1 MGKPKAFAIALAIS
15 VVSLLSD
22 WLLVIPMKQ
31 WWMELGVQLPGLTIS
46 WLGPTW
52 HLVSALVVI
61 GTALLMRIDG
71 FQRKGFWCW
80 LCGLLRLARAD
91 GVGAG
96 HADDQ
101 VGEFARA
108 VILTDKRDRRISR
121 HSGHRQPPTGAA
133 QRQPGASSPGIRS

>member
-1 MGKPKAFAIALAIS
+1 MRHMGKPKAFAIALAIS

-61 GTALLMRIDG
+61 GTTLLMRIDG

-80 LCGLLRLARAD
+80 LLVYFGWLVLTVLVLVMPMIKSGSLREL
-91 GVGAG
+91 
-96 HADDQ
+96 
-101 VGEFARA
+101 
-108 VILTDKRDRRISR
+108 
-121 HSGHRQPPTGAA
+121 
-133 QRQPGASSPGIRS
+133 SS